1 MNRKKTLRILLA
13 TAALATVVL
22 TFALQPAERAM
33 ASGPGGTGGLNGIS
47 LDGVDAA
54 AVPPAAR

>member
-1 MNRKKTLRILLA
+1 MTRKTLRILLA
-13 TAALATVVL
+13 TTALAAVAL
-22 TFALQPAERAM
+22 TFTLQPAERAM
-33 ASGPGGTGGLNGIS
+33 ASGPGGTGGINGIS